1 MQIVTKKRHK
11 NVCMS
16 LACSIYDLD
25 FAAYFNFN
33 SVSIYFK
40 SDVVWCVILLAAR
53 NQHHTPKRYS
63 LFLTYETL
71 LLSVVVSEPI
81 FFVALSC
88 ICFFFFFSCWF
99 FFALLPDY
107 IWKLE
112 LICWYIEWV
121 FDVSNGETRNDH
133 KSNQKK
139 RNRTTKTTSY
149 TILFFWFVSI
159 WLKHAQ
165 NCKQRQTL
173 HWKHFYEL
181 VCCFVF
187 RYIDIL
193 SL

>member
-71 LLSVVVSEPI
+71 LLSVVVSKPI

-88 ICFFFFFSCWF
+88 ICFFFFSCWVF
-99 FFALLPDY
+99 FCTSSRLYMEIGIDLLIY
-107 IWKLE
+107 
-112 LICWYIEWV
+112 
-121 FDVSNGETRNDH
+121 
-133 KSNQKK
+133 
-139 RNRTTKTTSY
+139 
-149 TILFFWFVSI
+149 
-159 WLKHAQ
+159 
-165 NCKQRQTL
+165 
-173 HWKHFYEL
+173 
-181 VCCFVF
+181 
-187 RYIDIL
+187 
-193 SL
+193 